1 MQRAFIHILFTGLL
15 FGVCLNAA
23 TLFSGEVWE
32 IQFEANTIAHPCPGT
47 CDTLELSSDGAMGGN
62 GVTGLT
68 ASVYNGNTLLGTFAA
83 PSPGCCAVFFKS
95 SSSLATTI
103 SPTVIDFSS
112 FQNGTF
118 VGRIDYSI
126 TGGSETF
133 DPTDTSFFSLSH
145 STSANGGSEDPLS
158 LTILSAQI
166 ISPEPSSLGML
177 ALGLGGVYFHRRR
190 PCVR

>member
-1 MQRAFIHILFTGLL
+1 MQRTFVHILFAGLL
-15 FGVCLNAA
+15 FGVCSNAT

-47 CDTLELSSDGAMGGN
+47 CDTLELSSHGAMGGN
-62 GVTGLT
+62 GVTGLS

-83 PSPGCCAVFFKS
+83 PSPGCCSVFFES
-95 SSSLATTI
+95 SSSLLTI
-103 SPTVIDFSS
+103 VSPTVIDFSS

-118 VGRIDYSI
+118 VGRIDYSF

-133 DPTDTSFFSLSH
+133 DPTDTSFFFLSH
-145 STSANGGSEDPLS
+145 STSGNSGADDPLS

-166 ISPEPSSLGML
+166 IAPEPSSLAML
-177 ALGLGGVYFHRRR
+177 ALGVGGLYFRRR
-190 PCVR
+190 RAR